1 VGTIGA
7 VMLTLL
13 VGILMVT
20 VSAIG
25 FGLALFGRRPVPQP
39 ATGAGPGHSGVVLAE
54 QRPSSRAAVEDP
66 PLGGRAAPPAADLQ
80 VTGPWWRRL
89 LAREATAERRP
100 TSDVTLSAPV
110 RIRSAILLALT
121 VVGLAALIG
130 GLLSVLVVGVVL
142 LLT

>member
-1 VGTIGA
+1 
-7 VMLTLL
+7 MLALL

-39 ATGAGPGHSGVVLAE
+39 ATGSGTGHPGAIVAE
-54 QRPSSRAAVEDP
+54 QRPSSRLSTPPSREEVE
-66 PLGGRAAPPAADLQ
+66 
-80 VTGPWWRRL
+80 VTGAWWRRL
-89 LAREATAERRP
+89 LARDATAERRP
-100 TSDVTLSAPV
+100 TSDVTLSPWV
-110 RIRSAILLALT
+110 RVRSAILLALT
-121 VVGLAALIG
+121 VLGLAALIG

>member
-1 VGTIGA
+1 
-7 VMLTLL
+7 MLTLL

-39 ATGAGPGHSGVVLAE
+39 ATVTATEHPVVPGPE
-54 QRPSSRAAVEDP
+54 QRPSSPVAASTI
-66 PLGGRAAPPAADLQ
+66 APPREDLE

-89 LAREATAERRP
+89 LAREATAERQP
-100 TSDVTLSAPV
+100 TSDVTLSPWV
-110 RIRSAILLALT
+110 RVRSAFLLGLT

-130 GLLSVLVVGVVL
+130 GVLSVLVVGAVL